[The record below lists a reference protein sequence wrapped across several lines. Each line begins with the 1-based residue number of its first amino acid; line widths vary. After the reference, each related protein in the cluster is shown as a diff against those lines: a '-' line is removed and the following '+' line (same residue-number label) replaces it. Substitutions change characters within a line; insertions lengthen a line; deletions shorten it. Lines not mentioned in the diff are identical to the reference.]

1 MGRNLPITGSK
12 IAQSQATTANQPSTT
27 SEYTAFL
34 TSVAKNPALITGY
47 SKLLK
52 SAGYYNGKITEVY
65 TPALQKA
72 FDKAEEARMS
82 ISTIRPIGRDDFL
95 KETIS
100 IGSSNGTSGPQS
112 NVQTYQI
119 NDTSANALINKLFQ
133 DLTGYAASPK
143 DIEKYKK
150 DLRAAQKANPTRQTY
165 DSAGNVAQSG
175 GLDNEQYLTQ
185 KIEQTGAA
193 QTSKATD
200 AYALMM
206 QELGGLR

>member
-1 MGRNLPITGSK
+1 MGRNLPVTGSK
-12 IAQSQATTANQPSTT
+12 IAKPKETPAVTPSAV
-27 SEYTAFL
+27 SEYTTFL
-34 TSVAKNPALITGY
+34 TSVAKNPALIVGY

-52 SAGYYNGKITEVY
+52 SAGFYKGKITEVY

-72 FDKAEEARMS
+72 FDNAEQSRMS

-95 KETIS
+95 KETIFL
-100 IGSSNGTSGPQS
+100 GSGDGEAKSNI
-112 NVQTYQI
+112 QTYQI

-133 DLTGYAASPK
+133 DLTGYSASPK

-150 DLRAAQKANPTRQTY
+150 DLRAAQKANPMRQTY

-175 GLDNEQYLTQ
+175 GLDNEEYLTE
-185 KIEQTGAA
+185 KIQRTGAA

>member
-1 MGRNLPITGSK
+1 MGRNLPVTGSK
-12 IAQSQATTANQPSTT
+12 VAQPQTNVTNPPSTT
-27 SEYTAFL
+27 SEYTTFL
-34 TSVAKNPALITGY
+34 TSVAKNPSLIVGY

-52 SAGYYNGKITEVY
+52 SAGFYKGKITEVY

-100 IGSSNGTSGPQS
+100 IGAGTGGNQP
-112 NVQTYQI
+112 NIQTYQI
-119 NDTSANALINKLFQ
+119 NDTAANALINKLFQ
-133 DLTGYAASPK
+133 DLTGYSASPK

-150 DLRAAQKANPTRQTY
+150 DLRAAQKANPMRQKY
-165 DSAGNVAQSG
+165 DSAGNILQSG
-175 GLDNEQYLTQ
+175 GMDNEQYLTEKIQ
-185 KIEQTGAA
+185 KTGAA
-193 QTSKATD
+193 QTNKATD

>member
-1 MGRNLPITGSK
+1 MGRNLPVTGSK
-12 IAQSQATTANQPSTT
+12 VAQPQATPAVTPSAV
-27 SEYTAFL
+27 SEYTTFL
-34 TSVAKNPALITGY
+34 TSVAKNPALIVGY

-52 SAGYYNGKITEVY
+52 SAGFYKGKITEVY

-72 FDKAEEARMS
+72 FDKAEQERMS

-100 IGSSNGTSGPQS
+100 IGGGGGAQS
-112 NVQTYQI
+112 NIQTYQI

-133 DLTGYAASPK
+133 DLTGYSASPK

-165 DSAGNVAQSG
+165 DSAGNLLQSG
-175 GLDNEQYLTQ
+175 GMDNEQYLTE
-185 KIEQTGAA
+185 KIERTGAA

>member
-1 MGRNLPITGSK
+1 MGRNLPVTGSK
-12 IAQSQATTANQPSTT
+12 VAQPQTNVTNPPSTT
-27 SEYTAFL
+27 SEYTTFL
-34 TSVAKNPALITGY
+34 TSVAKNPSLIVGY

-100 IGSSNGTSGPQS
+100 IGAGDGSQKSNI
-112 NVQTYQI
+112 QTYQI
-119 NDTSANALINKLFQ
+119 NDTAANALIDKLFQ

-150 DLRAAQKANPTRQTY
+150 DLRAAQKANPMRQTY

-175 GLDNEQYLTQ
+175 GIDNEQYLTE
-185 KIEQTGAA
+185 KIQQTGAA

>member
-1 MGRNLPITGSK
+1 MGRNLPVTGSK
-12 IAQSQATTANQPSTT
+12 VAQPQTNVTNPPSTT
-27 SEYTAFL
+27 SEYTTFL
-34 TSVAKNPALITGY
+34 TSVAKNPSLIVGY

-100 IGSSNGTSGPQS
+100 IGAGTGGNQP
-112 NVQTYQI
+112 NIQTYQI
-119 NDTSANALINKLFQ
+119 NDTAANALINKLFQ
-133 DLTGYAASPK
+133 DLTGYSASPK

-150 DLRAAQKANPTRQTY
+150 DLRAAQKANPMRQTY
-165 DSAGNVAQSG
+165 DSAGNILQSG
-175 GLDNEQYLTQ
+175 GMDNEQYLTE
-185 KIEQTGAA
+185 KIQQTGAA